1 MVLLKLGKYE
11 IIWEQFSVINRK
23 KKKQEP
29 DFVHAATV
37 QLHCLE

>member
-1 MVLLKLGKYE
+1 MVLLKLAKYE

-23 KKKQEP
+23 KTQES

-37 QLHCLE
+37 QLYCLE